1 MKYLSKVV
9 WSEGMHLAPHHFQAQ
24 ARFFED
30 VTHFALSHI
39 FFACYGLAGYELDAE
54 ALRNGTLSIIHARGI
69 FSDGLAFHMPQ
80 CDPLPEPRSIAN
92 LFSPTREN
100 HMVVLAVDPYR
111 QNRANCNLPDEPSK
125 NGVRFSAE
133 KQTVT
138 DETTGRDEKPVIVA
152 RKNIQ
157 LLLDI
162 EVKEGMLGMPIARIR
177 RDGTG
182 HFIFDPNFIPPVL
195 QIAASTR
202 ILYLLK
208 RLIELLDAKS
218 VTLTRPSEVGGR
230 SLGEF
235 ASREVANFWFLHTI
249 YSSLAPLR
257 NYADIRRV
265 HPEQLYTELARLGG
279 ALCTFAMESHP
290 RMLPLYNHDNLEE
303 CFDRLDVHIREHLEI
318 IIPTNVVTIPL
329 TKGEEYFYNGTVV
342 DPRCLGLSS
351 WVLAVHSSIGEANV
365 IQRVPQLVKLCSA
378 KFTPELVRRA
388 LPGLTLTHL
397 QRPPSAIS
405 IKPDM
410 MYFSVTRNG
419 PCWDHLVQTKSLS
432 VYVPGDLPDP
442 KLELLVVLDT

>member
-133 KQTVT
+133 TQTVT

-177 RDGTG
+177 RDATG

-208 RLIELLDAKS
+208 RLIELKVAGQEVVQAPDHEEPKILNLMDALKKS
-218 VTLTRPSEVGGR
+218 VVQAQAKLAGGTADAE
-230 SLGEF
+230 SKP
-235 ASREVANFWFLHTI
+235 ASAPADAGAEADKK
-249 YSSLAPLR
+249 LAPSAGR
-257 NYADIRRV
+257 KKGPRKV
-265 HPEQLYTELARLGG
+265 EGG
-279 ALCTFAMESHP
+279 
-290 RMLPLYNHDNLEE
+290 
-303 CFDRLDVHIREHLEI
+303 
-318 IIPTNVVTIPL
+318 
-329 TKGEEYFYNGTVV
+329 
-342 DPRCLGLSS
+342 
-351 WVLAVHSSIGEANV
+351 
-365 IQRVPQLVKLCSA
+365 
-378 KFTPELVRRA
+378 
-388 LPGLTLTHL
+388 
-397 QRPPSAIS
+397 
-405 IKPDM
+405 
-410 MYFSVTRNG
+410 
-419 PCWDHLVQTKSLS
+419 
-432 VYVPGDLPDP
+432 
-442 KLELLVVLDT
+442 